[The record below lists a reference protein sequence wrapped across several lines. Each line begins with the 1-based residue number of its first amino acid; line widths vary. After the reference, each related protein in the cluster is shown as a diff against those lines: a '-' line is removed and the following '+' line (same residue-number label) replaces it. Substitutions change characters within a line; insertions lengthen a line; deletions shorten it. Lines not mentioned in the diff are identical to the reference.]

1 MFQGGFVDN
10 SRKIKSLKSIVFAVE
25 NPIEHKSKLAQ
36 KSRVFSIVAW
46 VGFFITFLLYFQKL
60 RGEYL
65 PALAS
70 FSGILYGLSMYLDST
85 IKQWPIVA
93 KHVNIESIKAEIS
106 EIET

>member
-1 MFQGGFVDN
+1 MFQGRFVDD
-10 SRKIKSLKSIVFAVE
+10 SRKVKSLKSIVFAVE
-25 NPIEHKSKLAQ
+25 NPIEHKSKLAK
-36 KSRVFSIVAW
+36 KSRVLSIVAW
-46 VGFFITFLLYFQKL
+46 IGFFITFLLYFQKL
-60 RGEYL
+60 RGLYL